1 MNIGLTGTKGESMVA
16 RFLKGKGFSV
26 IRRNYQC
33 RFGEI
38 DIIAEDNDNIIFV
51 EVKTRKENTAIPIEE
66 AVDFKKRKRILLTAE
81 DYLTKSTNEKQPRF
95 DVALVTVKQNQSD
108 SKEIY
113 SLKYIENAFWLLIK
127 NKYNNSFFTWI
138 LQLIMV
144 ICTEYNLN
152 LCGEKNVW

>member
-113 SLKYIENAFWLLIK
+113 SLKYIENAF
-127 NKYNNSFFTWI
+127 
-138 LQLIMV
+138 
-144 ICTEYNLN
+144 
-152 LCGEKNVW
+152 